1 LVQIQTNMTH
11 FIFKRVDVKSEIK
24 REKRGKKREKISSE
38 PIYCSSENT
47 CLTIDKRMAHHFQ
60 CHRQRWHWASG
71 RRHMCRPKSIGL
83 SYLLASPMHA
93 PFTFNYLIIFIFV
106 KNLNRL
112 SFKLI
117 ITKNPLGKYKNS
129 PRYKFYFI
137 FLSIAI

>member
-1 LVQIQTNMTH
+1 MTH

-117 ITKNPLGKYKNS
+117 ITKNLLGKYKNS
-129 PRYKFYFI
+129 PRYQFYFI